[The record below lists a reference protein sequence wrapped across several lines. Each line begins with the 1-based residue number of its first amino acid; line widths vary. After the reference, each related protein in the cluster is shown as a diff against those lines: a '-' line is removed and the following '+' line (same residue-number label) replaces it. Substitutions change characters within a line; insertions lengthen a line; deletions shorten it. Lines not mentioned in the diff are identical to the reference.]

1 MINNKYDIENEKNDA
16 VDSALEISD
25 KFWMSAVQL
34 EKNEVSKL
42 MDRNKELMNR
52 NLLTTQKY
60 QRTIS
65 DLKWNHLLAIAKLEK
80 DNKKELESL
89 LKEKDKKH
97 LHQRKKEIDLENK
110 LKKSEGMNDKLN
122 AKIIDLQLTITTLKK
137 K

>member
-80 DNKKELESL
+80 ENKKELESL

>member
-16 VDSALEISD
+16 VDSAVEISD

-34 EKNEVSKL
+34 KKNEVSKL

-80 DNKKELESL
+80 ENKKELESL

-122 AKIIDLQLTITTLKK
+122 AKFIDL
-137 K
+137 

>member
-80 DNKKELESL
+80 ENKKELESL

-122 AKIIDLQLTITTLKK
+122 AKIIDLQLTITTLKIK
-137 K
+137 